1 MIQFDD
7 RGLVTAVVQH
17 AGNKEI
23 LMVAYMN
30 REALKRTIAGPHVWF
45 YSRSR
50 KELWE
55 KGSTSGDYLNLVD
68 LQQDCDGDALLVL
81 AEPVGAACH
90 TGALSCFHNK
100 VDSDA
105 EGINRVGPGILF
117 ELVDIIRQRAVEMPE
132 SSYTAKLLAA
142 GPSRIAQK
150 VIEEAGETGLAAAT
164 GATDEVASEMADL
177 IYNCVTLLESVGVPI
192 ENVWAELAKRR
203 RTARVISSD

>member
-1 MIQFDD
+1 MITFDD
-7 RGLVTAVVQH
+7 RGLLTAVVQDVCT
-17 AGNKEI
+17 KDV
-23 LMVAYMN
+23 LMVAHMN

-55 KGSTSGDYLNLVD
+55 KGSTSGDYLNVVD
-68 LQQDCDGDALLVL
+68 LRQDCDGDALLVIV
-81 AEPVGAACH
+81 EPVGAACH
-90 TGALSCFHNK
+90 TGALSCFHIE
-100 VDSDA
+100 VDPDA
-105 EGINRVGPGILF
+105 EGSNRVGPGILF
-117 ELVDIIRQRAVEMPE
+117 ELVDIIHQRAVKMPE
-132 SSYTAKLLAA
+132 GSYTAKLLAG

-192 ENVWAELAKRR
+192 EEVWAELAKRR
-203 RTARVISSD
+203 QLFHTISSD